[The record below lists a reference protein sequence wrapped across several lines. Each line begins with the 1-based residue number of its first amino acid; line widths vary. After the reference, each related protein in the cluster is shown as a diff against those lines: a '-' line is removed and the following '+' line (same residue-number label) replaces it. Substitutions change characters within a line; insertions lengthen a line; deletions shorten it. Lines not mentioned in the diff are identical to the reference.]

1 MQNLLYDLSSTI
13 FNLEYPV
20 KSKIYGNLLQ
30 DLPNISFTL
39 NFTCNNQTDTIKL
52 VKHNANLRIDIGQ
65 QLYSI
70 LIVKGKVSIVK
81 WESLEYTDFVGIEKE
96 NLIEWLR

>member
-1 MQNLLYDLSSTI
+1 M
-13 FNLEYPV
+13 
-20 KSKIYGNLLQ
+20 
-30 DLPNISFTL
+30 
-39 NFTCNNQTDTIKL
+39 
-52 VKHNANLRIDIGQ
+52 RIDFGQ

-96 NLIEWLR
+96 NLIEWLRQYKKVIAFQVINVDIEPVKNWMGF

>member
-1 MQNLLYDLSSTI
+1 
-13 FNLEYPV
+13 
-20 KSKIYGNLLQ
+20 
-30 DLPNISFTL
+30 
-39 NFTCNNQTDTIKL
+39 
-52 VKHNANLRIDIGQ
+52 LRIDFGQ

-96 NLIEWLR
+96 NLIEWLRQYKKVIAFQVINVDIEPVKNWMGF